1 VSKIQQENIMRTA
14 RLPASDKDPYKCDVG
29 EGPLIFDLMGPFVVQ
44 FQQSTQGMDSGTAI
58 ICAPLCV
65 DHHANILTD
74 RNDISLAGNP
84 APPPE
89 GGFCRG
95 YVYTL
100 TGPKGLSQF
109 KSEPDAHK
117 QILRVNYADRNYEGD
132 DGLRIDPD
140 KIGPKCH
147 LVVKAPM
154 PDRIVPL
161 RPEAIWIHRNS
172 PPKESGLP
180 ENIWVMQEDSTD
192 IVSADR
198 GISTGRARG
207 LRFYYQSSQFPTLGL
222 QDPESVN
229 DPPLRDLCAVT
240 RFPDGATPAP
250 YYNMT
255 LRFAA
260 THASAEDGLQDAYD
274 CFQEMRKLFDV
285 DEKGTIPSDFSKW
298 RVDFSDPCPTSN
310 NKFSLTKIVGGRPH
324 DCGAA
329 TMALQDWDD
338 TK

>member
-1 VSKIQQENIMRTA
+1 MRTGRRIA
-14 RLPASDKDPYKCDVG
+14 LNTETDDCEKISA
-29 EGPLIFDLMGPFVVQ
+29 PLILDLMGPFVVQ
-44 FQQSTQGMDSGTAI
+44 FQQGKTEEDPGIAI

-65 DHHANILTD
+65 DHYANILTD
-74 RNDISLAGNP
+74 SDDVSLAGNLAP
-84 APPPE
+84 APE

-117 QILRVNYADRNYEGD
+117 QILRVNYADRNYEGG

-161 RPEAIWIHRNS
+161 RPEAIWIHRNQTDTKLWVID
-172 PPKESGLP
+172 PDKDPTDSGDP
-180 ENIWVMQEDSTD
+180 GD
-192 IVSADR
+192 IVSSDR
-198 GISTGRARG
+198 GLSQGRGRG
-207 LRFYYQSSQFPTLGL
+207 LRFIYEECSESPTLSLQTGDGKDRPIPFCALTRGL
-222 QDPESVN
+222 PVKGDI
-229 DPPLRDLCAVT
+229 AVP
-240 RFPDGATPAP
+240 R
-250 YYNMT
+250 YYSMS

-260 THASAEDGLQDAYD
+260 THASAEEGQEDAYT
-274 CFQEMRKLFDV
+274 CFQQMRALFDT
-285 DEKGTIPSDFSKW
+285 GTEGAPMLSEFSKW
-298 RVDFSDPCPTSN
+298 RVDFSNPCPSPG
-310 NKFSLTKIVGGRPH
+310 KPHIEHIVGGRPH